1 MSEVTI
7 KAQAKRYKLTVEDAY
22 LRFLTAEGTYAKEMH
37 ALDSMKS
44 VQLAPDAST
53 KKIYAS
59 GKVYDITTN
68 VRGGKVTV
76 DAVALPDAIVDE
88 AHGAQ
93 GTGATVYDVSLP
105 QGKEFGFGFSVT
117 MSDGSRKYVWY
128 PRCRLSFTNEESK
141 TSDDSDIDPSESYE
155 IECMPT
161 SEGVWRVRYA
171 TADVAEGKKPFTPQE
186 WFGKGLY
193 TVAQI
198 TAATG
203 SETASA

>member
-44 VQLAPDAST
+44 VQLVPDAST

-105 QGKEFGFGFSVT
+105 QGKEFGFGFSVA

-203 SETASA
+203 SETSAG

>member
-22 LRFLTAEGTYAKEMH
+22 LRFLTAEGTYDKVMH
-37 ALDSMKS
+37 ALDTMKS

-88 AHGAQ
+88 AQGAQ
-93 GTGATVYDVSLP
+93 GAGGTAYDVNLP
-105 QGKEFGFGFSVT
+105 QGKEFGFGFST
-117 MSDGSRKYVWY
+117 AMSDG
-128 PRCRLSFTNEESK
+128 
-141 TSDDSDIDPSESYE
+141 SDIDPSESYE

-171 TADVAEGKKPFTPQE
+171 TADVTEGKKPFTPQE
-186 WFGKGLY
+186 WFSKGLY

-198 TAATG
+198 DAAAG
-203 SETASA
+203 SETSAG

>member
-22 LRFLTAEGTYAKEMH
+22 LRFLTAEGTYDKVMH
-37 ALDSMKS
+37 ALDTMKS

-88 AHGAQ
+88 AQGAQ
-93 GTGATVYDVSLP
+93 GKGGTTYDVNLP
-105 QGKEFGFGFSVT
+105 QGKEFGFGFST
-117 MSDGSRKYVWY
+117 AMSDGSRKYVWY
-128 PRCRLSFTNEESK
+128 PRCRLSFTSDESK

-171 TADVAEGKKPFTPQE
+171 TADVTEGKKPFTPQE
-186 WFGKGLY
+186 WFSKGLY

-198 TAATG
+198 GAAAG
-203 SETASA
+203 SETSAG